1 MPSTNTTTATPTRA
15 WVMLALGVLAQAAGT
30 LLVSAPAY
38 LIPLLHTQRAM
49 PLAQA
54 GLLAS
59 APTLGMVCTLVVW
72 GVLTDRYGE
81 RQIIAGG
88 LVLTAVF
95 SLAAAAASG
104 DGYLALRTFGG
115 GEARRVRFGG

>member
-1 MPSTNTTTATPTRA
+1 MLSTNTTTATPTRA

-95 SLAAAAASG
+95 
-104 DGYLALRTFGG
+104 
-115 GEARRVRFGG
+115 